1 MTNCYVDARFKLEKK
16 ISLLPKTSK
25 YSIGFSFF
33 YILIAPETC
42 LSHHVLQIKQP
53 RLNVAIG

>member
-16 ISLLPKTSK
+16 ISLLQKTSK
-25 YSIGFSFF
+25 YSIGFSSF

-42 LSHHVLQIKQP
+42 LSHHVLQ
-53 RLNVAIG
+53 LDNLD